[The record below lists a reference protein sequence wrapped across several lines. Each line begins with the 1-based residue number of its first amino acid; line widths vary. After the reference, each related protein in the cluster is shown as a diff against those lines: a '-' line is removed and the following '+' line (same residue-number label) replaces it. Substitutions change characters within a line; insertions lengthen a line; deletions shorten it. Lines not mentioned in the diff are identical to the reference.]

1 MPDRTPTM
9 TLAQVYH
16 ELREAGIKSSPQ
28 RIAAGIESGA
38 LPFGEVSFVGDTGR
52 RSFLIWRVDFE
63 AWLESKLPKPHQP
76 QLIKEAT
83 KNV

>member
-16 ELREAGIKSSPQ
+16 ELRAVGIKSSPQ

-52 RSFLIWRVDFE
+52 RSFLIWRVEFE
-63 AWLESKLPKPHQP
+63 AWLESKLPKTHQP
-76 QLIKEAT
+76 Q
-83 KNV
+83 

>member
-1 MPDRTPTM
+1 MPDRNPTM

-16 ELREAGIKSSPQ
+16 ELRAAGIKSSPQ
-28 RIAAGIESGA
+28 RIADGIANGA

-63 AWLESKLPKPHQP
+63 AWLESKLPKTTNHNS
-76 QLIKEAT
+76 LGGNN
-83 KNV
+83 NV